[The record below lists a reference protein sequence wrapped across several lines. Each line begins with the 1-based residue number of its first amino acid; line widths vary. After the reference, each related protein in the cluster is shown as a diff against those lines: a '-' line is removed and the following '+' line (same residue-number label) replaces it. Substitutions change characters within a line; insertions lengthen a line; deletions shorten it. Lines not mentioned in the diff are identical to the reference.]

1 MDSLRSRM
9 GAVSDTSEYRPLE
22 GLPVP
27 VTVLRAGRVVYANPA
42 MTALLGT
49 TTEEMSR
56 LSMAE
61 LIARFMPQ
69 ERTWLDPLYESRTRG
84 ERPPGSD
91 LWLRV
96 RGAEGQE
103 RLCHIQTTAGSHADE
118 QLVVVLTMEQEDAV
132 RRLTEALVSTAV
144 KMMHCRDE
152 QAVLEL
158 AVEAIHQ
165 QGFYVSV
172 LRLEGDSFV
181 HGPMRQDPEALA
193 IGEKLYGAPIP
204 QVRFP
209 RSSMPH
215 MESVLSERKA
225 AYTQDIH
232 VTLERLHTPELAAF
246 LKRAFPNA
254 RALDAPIFIGGTPYG
269 ILAVQGQTLSPAS
282 ASTLELF
289 AGMVGSALENVRHHH
304 EAAHRLAEV
313 SRLQGDLVEQER
325 LTVLGEAAGVV
336 AHEVRNPLGSI
347 LNVATVL
354 KREPQLSPIGATAVI
369 MLEEEVTRL
378 EDLVRDLLDVVRPF
392 ELRLK
397 PLHLGELA
405 RYSVENVHAVSVAT
419 EAQVDLV
426 EEPELPILQGDETL
440 LQLAMSNLLR
450 YALRSSPV
458 GGRVRMVLARVP
470 TGISV
475 VVEDQGAG
483 LSGVDSQRVFEPFFT
498 SRATGAGLGLAVVR
512 RVALAHGGSVDVRDR
527 RGGGARFELRLP
539 LAPMG

>member
-1 MDSLRSRM
+1 MPDS
-9 GAVSDTSEYRPLE
+9 SEYRPLE

-27 VTVLRAGRVVYANPA
+27 VAVLRAERVVYANPA
-42 MTALLGT
+42 LTALLGA
-49 TTEEMSR
+49 TTEELSR

-61 LIARFMPQ
+61 LLARFTPK
-69 ERTWLDPLYESRTRG
+69 ERTWVEPLYESRVRG
-84 ERPPGSD
+84 ELPQGSA
-91 LWLRV
+91 LWLHL
-96 RGAEGQE
+96 RGADGRE
-103 RLCHIQTTAGSHADE
+103 RLCHIQTTAGSLPDE
-118 QLVVVLTMEQEDAV
+118 KLVVVLALEQEDTV
-132 RRLTEALVSTAV
+132 RRLTEALVATAV
-144 KMMHCRDE
+144 KMMHCREE

-165 QGFYVSV
+165 QGFHVSV
-172 LRLEGDSFV
+172 LRLDGDAFI
-181 HGPMRQDPEALA
+181 HGPLRQDPAALA
-193 IGEKLYGAPIP
+193 LGEKLYGVPIA

-215 MESVLSERKA
+215 IESVLTERKA

-232 VTLERLHTPELAAF
+232 LTLERLHTPELAAF
-246 LKRAFPNA
+246 LKQAFPNA

-304 EAAHRLAEV
+304 EAASRLAEV

-336 AHEVRNPLGSI
+336 AHEVRNPLGAI

-354 KREPQLSPIGATAVI
+354 KREPQLSPIGATAVV

-405 RYSVENVHAVSVAT
+405 RYSVESVHAVSVAT
-419 EAQVDLV
+419 EAQVELV
-426 EEPELPILQGDETL
+426 EEPELPLMQGDETL
-440 LQLAMSNLLR
+440 LQLALSNLLR

-458 GGRVRMVLARVP
+458 GGKVRMALTRGPSGLA
-470 TGISV
+470 V

-539 LAPMG
+539 LAPKG